1 MIEIN
6 KNISQLKPSATLQI
20 NEKVKELRAKGE
32 KIYHFG
38 FGQSPFSIPDQIIK
52 KLKKHADCNHYL
64 PTGGLPKL
72 RSEIAK
78 FLKKHQNIH
87 TNENNIFIGPGSKE
101 LLFQTKLIINGTYLI
116 PKGSWVSYLPQ
127 ILANNKE
134 SVILET
140 YLADNYKL
148 SPAILDAYCKK
159 NTSQKKMLILNSPNN
174 PSGAVYSAEELKQ
187 LAAICKEHNIIVL
200 SDEIYSQIIYQS
212 NTATSISNYYP
223 ENTIVFGG
231 LSKVFSA
238 GGYRL
243 GFMVLPDNLMELETI
258 YQSLFSETF
267 SAVSAPVQYAA
278 IKAYNYKKS
287 IKKHVKTSIRILNL
301 IGDYVFQELTQA
313 GINCTQ
319 PQGGFYIL
327 INFDSHKDA
336 LQKKQLTNSVV
347 MANYLLKEFKVALL
361 PGVDFYFNPEELVFR
376 LAYVDFDGKKAL
388 KKVLKN
394 DVPLNTEFIERFAPN
409 IIGGIQKI
417 VSFTESLK

>member
-1 MIEIN
+1 
-6 KNISQLKPSATLQI
+6 
-20 NEKVKELRAKGE
+20 
-32 KIYHFG
+32 
-38 FGQSPFSIPDQIIK
+38 
-52 KLKKHADCNHYL
+52 
-64 PTGGLPKL
+64 
-72 RSEIAK
+72 
-78 FLKKHQNIH
+78 
-87 TNENNIFIGPGSKE
+87 
-101 LLFQTKLIINGTYLI
+101 
-116 PKGSWVSYLPQ
+116 
-127 ILANNKE
+127 
-134 SVILET
+134 
-140 YLADNYKL
+140 
-148 SPAILDAYCKK
+148 
-159 NTSQKKMLILNSPNN
+159 MLILNSPNN

-327 INFDSHKDA
+327 INFDSYKDA

-361 PGVDFYFNPEELVFR
+361 PGIDFYFKPEELVFR

-394 DVPLNTEFIERFAPN
+394 DVPLNTKFIERFAPN